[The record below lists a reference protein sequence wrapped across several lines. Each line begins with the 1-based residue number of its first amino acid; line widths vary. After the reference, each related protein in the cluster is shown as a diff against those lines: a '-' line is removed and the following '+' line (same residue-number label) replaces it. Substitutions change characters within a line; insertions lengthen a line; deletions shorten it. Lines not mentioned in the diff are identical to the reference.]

1 MTIYG
6 VKKTTNLTSALL
18 YLELYIFMVEHSPT
32 YLPIRKI
39 TYTVIH
45 LPTYKI
51 DRCFLGSPRGQNQI
65 KFSSN
70 IGVSVEAEVVHNF
83 KNVEGGFCSWKK
95 NPFGAEKLQ
104 KLFFQLSASKNDADE

>member
-65 KFSSN
+65 KFSYPLIKVPRN
-70 IGVSVEAEVVHNF
+70 LYKDYN
-83 KNVEGGFCSWKK
+83 
-95 NPFGAEKLQ
+95 
-104 KLFFQLSASKNDADE
+104 KLFMKK